1 MPWLK
6 IRIRARDTETEQL
19 AQVLEVA
26 GAISVSI
33 ENAGDDALFEAHWY
47 EARMWPHTWV
57 TGLYPG
63 DTDVST
69 IMHALKEAGLTTPPL
84 YTADVLEDRQWERAW
99 MDRYIPFQVGDNLW
113 ICPSWRRPPYP
124 AATNIVLDPG
134 LAFGTGTHPSTALCL
149 AWLARHPPVGH
160 TVIDYGCGSG
170 ILAIAA
176 LKLGA
181 CAAFGID
188 NDTQA
193 LDVSRANA
201 LRNGVAGRYQALTPA
216 ESPAPLSADLVLAN
230 ILAQTLIELAP
241 ELEHRTSA
249 GGQLVLAGILDE
261 QADEARRHYAPTFT
275 FEVEN
280 RDEWVLL
287 AGRKRSHEFHPA

>member
-6 IRIRARDTETEQL
+6 IRFPAGSEETKQL

-47 EARMWPHTWV
+47 EAKLWPRTWV

-63 DTDVST
+63 DADVSK
-69 IMHALKEAGLTTPPL
+69 IMNAFTEAGLTAPPH
-84 YTADVLEDRQWERAW
+84 YTTDVLEDREWERAW
-99 MDRYIPFQVGDNLW
+99 MDRYISFQVGENLW
-113 ICPSWRRPPYP
+113 VYPSWRRPPYP
-124 AATNIVLDPG
+124 SATNIVLDPG

-170 ILAIAA
+170 ILSIAA

-181 CAAFGID
+181 CAALGID
-188 NDTQA
+188 NDPQA

-201 LRNGVAGRYQALTPA
+201 FRNGVADRYQALMPS
-216 ESPAPLSADLVLAN
+216 ESPASRSADLVLSN
-230 ILAQTLIELAP
+230 ILAQTLVELAP
-241 ELEHRTSA
+241 ELTHRTRA
-249 GGQLVLAGILDE
+249 GGQIVLAGILAE
-261 QADEARRHYAPTFT
+261 QAVEVRRHYAPAFALELET
-275 FEVEN
+275 
-280 RDEWVLL
+280 RDEWALL
-287 AGRKRSHEFHPA
+287 AGRKRGQQLRPA